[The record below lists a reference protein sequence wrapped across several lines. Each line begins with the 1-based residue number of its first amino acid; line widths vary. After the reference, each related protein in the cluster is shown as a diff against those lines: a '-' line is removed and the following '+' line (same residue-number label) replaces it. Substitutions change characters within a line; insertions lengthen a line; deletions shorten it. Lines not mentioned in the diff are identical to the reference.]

1 MSRLIDISPLVSERI
16 GVFPGDTPYRRHVA
30 LRIAAGD
37 NIDLSALHATLHLG
51 AHADAPS
58 HYLRGGHSI
67 DARALDFYYG
77 PCQVIAVDAKR
88 DRRLEPGDVA
98 VAIEAPR
105 VLFRTGTFPDPDAFN
120 EDFASLSPALID
132 ALHARGVRLVGIDT
146 PSVDPCHDPVLESHR
161 AIAGHDMAIL
171 EGLVLAHVEP
181 GLYTLVAL
189 PLRLEGADA
198 APVRAAL
205 VQEQRSFPA

>member
-1 MSRLIDISPLVSERI
+1 MARLIDISPLISERI

-58 HYLRGGHSI
+58 HYVPGGESI
-67 DARALDFYYG
+67 EMRALDLYYG
-77 PCQVIAVDAKR
+77 PCQVIGVDAR
-88 DRRLEPGDVA
+88 RARRLEPADLA
-98 VAIEAPR
+98 TEIAAPR
-105 VLFRTGTFPDPDAFN
+105 VLLRTGTFPDPDTFS

-132 ALHARGVRLVGIDT
+132 WLHARGVRLVGIDT
-146 PSVDPCHDPVLESHR
+146 PSIDPCDDRVLESHR
-161 AIAGHDMAIL
+161 AVAAHDMAIL
-171 EGLVLAHVEP
+171 EGLVLAHVTP

-205 VQEQRSFPA
+205 VQEQGTFPA